1 MCLRAETK
9 KMSDSPRRTVAL
21 AAFALLV
28 QHATCALAAPGTN
41 AVVAVRPVLIDP
53 NVVRL
58 GVTDGHDLRFLR
70 LTRAQ
75 GVLQTRV
82 SNIVQDNRGFLW
94 FATQYGL
101 NRYDGYS
108 FRLFKHIDDDPRSLK
123 DSYVRV
129 LFKDRE
135 GRLWAAPQHPGMLNR
150 YDPTTETFSH
160 YKLEPPSSSQLRNSP
175 EPVVA
180 AKHISQDRDGSLWI
194 ATAQGLYRMDPS
206 TGQATVFRHQTDDP
220 TSLSSDDV
228 RSSGVDRNGILWVA
242 TAEGLDAFDRSTARV
257 TMRVPLREPREM
269 SIYEDR
275 SGTLWIIHASGDG
288 LAALDRQSGV
298 LTQYSFASR
307 PMNTDALTGVSS
319 MFEDRDGQLW
329 VGTQSDGLLR
339 LDRSRLRAI
348 RYRNDPLDAESLSED
363 RITSLTQDRE
373 GNIWVGLGASE
384 PNYFTPH
391 SGPFDPL
398 PFDFADS
405 RNLGERLVNT
415 LYEDRHGTLWIGTTG
430 TLCKYDRATR
440 SYTRLPLPGT
450 ADGSDVLA
458 IVEDRSGV
466 LWVGTSGQGLARFDP
481 LSNKAKL
488 YRHLPASPSGLSNNT
503 ITHLLV
509 DHAGALWATTLDG
522 LNRYDPVTD
531 SFRSFRSDS
540 GGSPVYVSL
549 VEDSKGSLWISGAA
563 GIQHFDPTTER
574 FVEFK
579 EGLSVKGY
587 AVVAASNGEIWAGTQ
602 DGLYRLDPSAHT
614 SRRYTERDGLAG
626 NSVSCLLEDSRHD
639 IWMSTTEG
647 LSTFLAKTGQFHNY
661 SVQDGLPG
669 RDFTGWS
676 ACFRSPRGVLYFGGF
691 AGAVAFYP
699 EKLAT
704 SVAYTPSVALTSFQ
718 LFGKPVPVGPDS
730 PLKRAIDYTDQL
742 TLTHDQNSFA
752 FEFAALSF
760 TNPPSN
766 RYRYRLEGFDQDWTV
781 VGSEHRVANYT
792 ALLPG
797 SYVFRVQGATIR
809 GPWGLPGASVAIR
822 IPPPWWETW
831 WFRTAVGLLIILV
844 AWLFYRLRIRQVSRQ
859 LTIRVEE
866 RLGERTRI
874 AQELHDTVLQGL
886 TSASLQLEVADR
898 QIAADATA
906 KPLVQ
911 RISQLLRQLTDE
923 SRHTVRGLRLRYSE
937 EESLERAL
945 TQISKDLATPHKVK
959 YQVVVEGT
967 PRSLRPLVRDEIYRM
982 GGEALANAFRHAH
995 ASTVETVLEYGRA
1008 HFRLLVRDDGKG
1020 IDPEVLEGGREGH
1033 FGLSGLR
1040 ERAAKIEAQVK
1051 IRTAAGAGTEID
1063 LIVPA
1068 TAAFER
1074 SNSHGSMSWLA
1085 RLYFRGNTS

>member
-1 MCLRAETK
+1 
-9 KMSDSPRRTVAL
+9 MSDAPRRTVAL

-28 QHATCALAAPGTN
+28 PYASSALAEQGINAAGT
-41 AVVAVRPVLIDP
+41 VRQVRVDP
-53 NVVRL
+53 NVVRIA
-58 GVTDGHDLRFLR
+58 VTDGHDLRFLR

-75 GVLQTRV
+75 GVLQARV

-108 FRLFKHIDDDPRSLK
+108 FRLFTHVNGDPRSLN

-129 LFKDRE
+129 LFKDRD
-135 GRLWAAPQHPGMLNR
+135 GSLWAAPLASTGIVNR
-150 YDPTTETFSH
+150 YDPTTETFTR
-160 YKLEPPSSSQLRNSP
+160 YRLDPPSSSPLSDSP

-180 AKHISQDRDGSLWI
+180 PRHISQDGDGNLWI
-194 ATAQGLYRMDPS
+194 ATDQGLYRMNPA
-206 TGQATVFRHQTDDP
+206 TGRATVFRHRSDDP
-220 TSLSSDDV
+220 SSLSSDDV
-228 RSSGVDRNGILWVA
+228 RSSGIDRNGTLWVA
-242 TAEGLDAFDRSTARV
+242 TADGLDAFDRSAARV
-257 TMRVPLREPREM
+257 TMRVPLHEPREM
-269 SIYEDR
+269 SIYEDH

-288 LAALDRQSGV
+288 LAVLDRQSGV
-298 LTQYSFASR
+298 LTQYSFAER
-307 PMNTDALTGVSS
+307 RRITDELTGVSS
-319 MFEDRDGQLW
+319 IIEDGDGQLW

-339 LDRSRLRAI
+339 LDRSRLRAT
-348 RYRNDPLDAESLSED
+348 RYRNDPLNAESLSEN
-363 RITSLTQDRE
+363 RITTLMQDRE
-373 GNIWVGLGASE
+373 GNIWVAFGASE

-405 RNLGERLVNT
+405 DNLGEKLVNV
-415 LYEDRHGTLWIGTTG
+415 LYEDRHGALWVGTTG
-430 TLCKYDRATR
+430 ALSKYERATR
-440 SYTRLPLPGT
+440 SYTRLRLPGT
-450 ADGSDVLA
+450 ASGSDVLS
-458 IVEDRSGV
+458 IVEDLSGA
-466 LWVGTSGQGLARFDP
+466 LWVGTSGQGLAKLDLF
-481 LSNKAKL
+481 SSKAKL
-488 YRHLPASPSGLSNNT
+488 YRHIPANPSSLSNDT
-503 ITHLLV
+503 VTHLLV
-509 DHAGALWATTLDG
+509 DHAGTLWATTVDG

-531 SFRSFRSDS
+531 NFRSFRFGK
-540 GGSPVYVSL
+540 GGSTLYVSL
-549 VEDSKGSLWISGAA
+549 MEDNKGTLWISGVS
-563 GIQHFDPTTER
+563 GVLHFDPTTGS
-574 FVEFK
+574 FIEFK
-579 EGLSVKGY
+579 EGLSVRGY
-587 AVVAASNGEIWAGTQ
+587 GVLAASNGEIWAGTP
-602 DGLYRLDPSAHT
+602 DGLFRFDPSAHT
-614 SRRYTERDGLAG
+614 SRWYTERDGLAA
-626 NSVSCLLEDSRHD
+626 NSISCLLEDSRHE

-647 LSTFLAKTGQFHNY
+647 LSTVSTKTAQFHNY

-704 SVAYTPSVALTSFQ
+704 SLAYTPSVALTSFQ
-718 LFGKPVPVGPDS
+718 LFGRPVPVGPDS

-742 TLTHDQNSFA
+742 RLTHDQNSFA

-766 RYRYRLEGFDQDWTV
+766 RYRYRLDGLDEDWTV
-781 VGSEHRVANYT
+781 VGSERRVANYT

-797 SYVFRVQGATIR
+797 SYVFRVQGATLR
-809 GPWGLPGASVAIR
+809 GPWGQPGASVAIR
-822 IPPPWWETW
+822 ILPPWWETW
-831 WFRTAVGLLIILV
+831 WFRTAVGLLIALTARIL
-844 AWLFYRLRIRQVSRQ
+844 YRLRIRQVSRQ
-859 LTIRVEE
+859 LTIRIEE

-898 QIAADATA
+898 QIAPAATA

-911 RISQLLRQLTDE
+911 RVSQLLRQLTDE

-937 EESLERAL
+937 EENLERAL
-945 TQISKDLATPHKVK
+945 TQISKDLATPNKVK

-967 PRSLRPLVRDEIYRM
+967 PRSLLPLVRDEIYRI

-995 ASTVETVLEYGRA
+995 ASTVETVLEYGRT

-1020 IDPEVLEGGREGH
+1020 IDPEVLKGGREGH

-1040 ERAAKIEAQVK
+1040 ERAAKIGAQVK

-1074 SNSHGSMSWLA
+1074 SNPHGSMSWLGK
-1085 RLYFRGNTS
+1085 LYFRGNTS